1 MGLVLPVRCQH
12 VVGLVRARVCVCG
25 MASCSAHAL
34 EEARQMASDWDTLE
48 GLVGEPRFSVRKNA
62 SLLSHFYIEKSP
74 DHFCQDR
81 LGTNMGNV
89 EEIWRCVQGVA
100 ARFKQQNVDAL
111 SFAEV
116 IVGFYLNISGHHF
129 G

>member
-1 MGLVLPVRCQH
+1 M
-12 VVGLVRARVCVCG
+12 
-25 MASCSAHAL
+25 
-34 EEARQMASDWDTLE
+34 E
-48 GLVGEPRFSVRKNA
+48 
-62 SLLSHFYIEKSP
+62 
-74 DHFCQDR
+74 
-81 LGTNMGNV
+81 NV